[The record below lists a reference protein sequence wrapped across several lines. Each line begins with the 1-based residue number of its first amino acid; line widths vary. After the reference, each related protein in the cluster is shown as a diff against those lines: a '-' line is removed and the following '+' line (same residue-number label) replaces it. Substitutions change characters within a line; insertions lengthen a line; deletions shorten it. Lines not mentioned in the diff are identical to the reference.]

1 MFDTQNNAFRK
12 LFEEGKKY
20 INLQIDYAKLT
31 ATEKISVI
39 LGMSVLFAVILVL
52 SVGAGIYLS
61 FALVY
66 LLEPLVGIVGSYA
79 IVGAVFLLLIAI
91 VILFKKKLILVP
103 ITRFISKVLLDNENH
118 TNQQGLTLEE
128 IAVHKQALKIAIAE
142 QQKNVNEAYR
152 QVVAPFSEAKSVS
165 GYIGGRL
172 LNSFTMIESA
182 IWGFRLIS
190 RIFRIF
196 RKFR

>member
-39 LGMSVLFAVILVL
+39 LGILVL

-103 ITRFISKVLLDNENH
+103 ITRFISKVLLDNEK
-118 TNQQGLTLEE
+118 TPL
-128 IAVHKQALKIAIAE
+128 
-142 QQKNVNEAYR
+142 
-152 QVVAPFSEAKSVS
+152 
-165 GYIGGRL
+165 
-172 LNSFTMIESA
+172 
-182 IWGFRLIS
+182 
-190 RIFRIF
+190 
-196 RKFR
+196 

>member
-39 LGMSVLFAVILVL
+39 LGMSVL

-103 ITRFISKVLLDNENH
+103 ITRFISKVLLDNEK
-118 TNQQGLTLEE
+118 TPL
-128 IAVHKQALKIAIAE
+128 
-142 QQKNVNEAYR
+142 
-152 QVVAPFSEAKSVS
+152 
-165 GYIGGRL
+165 
-172 LNSFTMIESA
+172 
-182 IWGFRLIS
+182 
-190 RIFRIF
+190 
-196 RKFR
+196 

>member
-103 ITRFISKVLLDNENH
+103 ITRFISKVLLDNEKLLYKMNENH

-142 QQKNVNEAYR
+142 QQKTSMK
-152 QVVAPFSEAKSVS
+152 PTDK
-165 GYIGGRL
+165 
-172 LNSFTMIESA
+172 
-182 IWGFRLIS
+182 
-190 RIFRIF
+190 
-196 RKFR
+196 

>member
-91 VILFKKKLILVP
+91 VILFKKNSYWFLSLVLSPKCYWIMKKLLY
-103 ITRFISKVLLDNENH
+103 KMNENH

-128 IAVHKQALKIAIAE
+128 IAVHKQALK
-142 QQKNVNEAYR
+142 
-152 QVVAPFSEAKSVS
+152 
-165 GYIGGRL
+165 
-172 LNSFTMIESA
+172 
-182 IWGFRLIS
+182 
-190 RIFRIF
+190 
-196 RKFR
+196 

>member
-79 IVGAVFLLLIAI
+79 IGAVFLLLIAI

-103 ITRFISKVLLDNENH
+103 ITRFISKVLLDNEK
-118 TNQQGLTLEE
+118 TPL
-128 IAVHKQALKIAIAE
+128 
-142 QQKNVNEAYR
+142 
-152 QVVAPFSEAKSVS
+152 
-165 GYIGGRL
+165 
-172 LNSFTMIESA
+172 
-182 IWGFRLIS
+182 
-190 RIFRIF
+190 
-196 RKFR
+196 

>member
-39 LGMSVLFAVILVL
+39 LGMSVL

-66 LLEPLVGIVGSYA
+66 LLEPLIGIVGSYA

-103 ITRFISKVLLDNENH
+103 ITRFISKVLLDNEK
-118 TNQQGLTLEE
+118 TPL
-128 IAVHKQALKIAIAE
+128 
-142 QQKNVNEAYR
+142 
-152 QVVAPFSEAKSVS
+152 
-165 GYIGGRL
+165 
-172 LNSFTMIESA
+172 
-182 IWGFRLIS
+182 
-190 RIFRIF
+190 
-196 RKFR
+196 

>member
-66 LLEPLVGIVGSYA
+66 CRNRRKLCDRRCCVPVTHSDCYPIQEKTHIGSYHS
-79 IVGAVFLLLIAI
+79 FYL
-91 VILFKKKLILVP
+91 
-103 ITRFISKVLLDNENH
+103 
-118 TNQQGLTLEE
+118 Q
-128 IAVHKQALKIAIAE
+128 
-142 QQKNVNEAYR
+142 
-152 QVVAPFSEAKSVS
+152 SVT
-165 GYIGGRL
+165 G
-172 LNSFTMIESA
+172 
-182 IWGFRLIS
+182 
-190 RIFRIF
+190 
-196 RKFR
+196 

>member
-66 LLEPLVGIVGSYA
+66 LLEPLVGIVGDRRCCVPVTHSDCYPIQEKTHIGSYHS
-79 IVGAVFLLLIAI
+79 FYL
-91 VILFKKKLILVP
+91 
-103 ITRFISKVLLDNENH
+103 
-118 TNQQGLTLEE
+118 Q
-128 IAVHKQALKIAIAE
+128 
-142 QQKNVNEAYR
+142 
-152 QVVAPFSEAKSVS
+152 SVT
-165 GYIGGRL
+165 G
-172 LNSFTMIESA
+172 
-182 IWGFRLIS
+182 
-190 RIFRIF
+190 
-196 RKFR
+196 

>member
-66 LLEPLVGIVGSYA
+66 LLEPLVGSYA

-103 ITRFISKVLLDNENH
+103 ITRFISKVLLDNEK
-118 TNQQGLTLEE
+118 TPL
-128 IAVHKQALKIAIAE
+128 
-142 QQKNVNEAYR
+142 
-152 QVVAPFSEAKSVS
+152 
-165 GYIGGRL
+165 
-172 LNSFTMIESA
+172 
-182 IWGFRLIS
+182 
-190 RIFRIF
+190 
-196 RKFR
+196 

>member
-52 SVGAGIYLS
+52 SVGAGIYL
-61 FALVY
+61 
-66 LLEPLVGIVGSYA
+66 LEPLVGIVGSYA

-103 ITRFISKVLLDNENH
+103 ITRFISKVLLDNEK
-118 TNQQGLTLEE
+118 TPL
-128 IAVHKQALKIAIAE
+128 
-142 QQKNVNEAYR
+142 
-152 QVVAPFSEAKSVS
+152 
-165 GYIGGRL
+165 
-172 LNSFTMIESA
+172 
-182 IWGFRLIS
+182 
-190 RIFRIF
+190 
-196 RKFR
+196 

>member
-66 LLEPLVGIVGSYA
+66 LLERRCCVPVTHSDCYSIQEKTHIGSYHS
-79 IVGAVFLLLIAI
+79 FYL
-91 VILFKKKLILVP
+91 
-103 ITRFISKVLLDNENH
+103 
-118 TNQQGLTLEE
+118 Q
-128 IAVHKQALKIAIAE
+128 
-142 QQKNVNEAYR
+142 
-152 QVVAPFSEAKSVS
+152 SVT
-165 GYIGGRL
+165 G
-172 LNSFTMIESA
+172 
-182 IWGFRLIS
+182 
-190 RIFRIF
+190 
-196 RKFR
+196 

>member
-66 LLEPLVGIVGSYA
+66 LFRASCRNRRKLCDRRCCVPVTHSDCYSIQEKTHIGSYHS
-79 IVGAVFLLLIAI
+79 FYL
-91 VILFKKKLILVP
+91 
-103 ITRFISKVLLDNENH
+103 
-118 TNQQGLTLEE
+118 Q
-128 IAVHKQALKIAIAE
+128 
-142 QQKNVNEAYR
+142 
-152 QVVAPFSEAKSVS
+152 SVT
-165 GYIGGRL
+165 G
-172 LNSFTMIESA
+172 
-182 IWGFRLIS
+182 
-190 RIFRIF
+190 
-196 RKFR
+196 

>member
-66 LLEPLVGIVGSYA
+66 LLEPVTHSDFYPIQEKTHIGSYHS
-79 IVGAVFLLLIAI
+79 FYL
-91 VILFKKKLILVP
+91 
-103 ITRFISKVLLDNENH
+103 
-118 TNQQGLTLEE
+118 Q
-128 IAVHKQALKIAIAE
+128 
-142 QQKNVNEAYR
+142 
-152 QVVAPFSEAKSVS
+152 SVT
-165 GYIGGRL
+165 G
-172 LNSFTMIESA
+172 
-182 IWGFRLIS
+182 
-190 RIFRIF
+190 
-196 RKFR
+196 

>member
-66 LLEPLVGIVGSYA
+66 LVGIVGSYA

-103 ITRFISKVLLDNENH
+103 ITRFISKVLLDNEK
-118 TNQQGLTLEE
+118 TPL
-128 IAVHKQALKIAIAE
+128 
-142 QQKNVNEAYR
+142 
-152 QVVAPFSEAKSVS
+152 
-165 GYIGGRL
+165 
-172 LNSFTMIESA
+172 
-182 IWGFRLIS
+182 
-190 RIFRIF
+190 
-196 RKFR
+196 

>member
-91 VILFKKKLILVP
+91 VILVKKKLILVP
-103 ITRFISKVLLDNENH
+103 ITRFISKVLLDNEK
-118 TNQQGLTLEE
+118 TPL
-128 IAVHKQALKIAIAE
+128 
-142 QQKNVNEAYR
+142 
-152 QVVAPFSEAKSVS
+152 
-165 GYIGGRL
+165 
-172 LNSFTMIESA
+172 
-182 IWGFRLIS
+182 
-190 RIFRIF
+190 
-196 RKFR
+196 

>member
-61 FALVY
+61 TGLSFRASCRNRRKLCDRRCCVPVTHSDCY
-66 LLEPLVGIVGSYA
+66 SIQEKTHIGSYHS
-79 IVGAVFLLLIAI
+79 FYL
-91 VILFKKKLILVP
+91 
-103 ITRFISKVLLDNENH
+103 
-118 TNQQGLTLEE
+118 Q
-128 IAVHKQALKIAIAE
+128 
-142 QQKNVNEAYR
+142 
-152 QVVAPFSEAKSVS
+152 SVT
-165 GYIGGRL
+165 G
-172 LNSFTMIESA
+172 
-182 IWGFRLIS
+182 
-190 RIFRIF
+190 
-196 RKFR
+196 

>member
-79 IVGAVFLLLIAI
+79 IVGAVFLLL
-91 VILFKKKLILVP
+91 LSLIH
-103 ITRFISKVLLDNENH
+103 I
-118 TNQQGLTLEE
+118 
-128 IAVHKQALKIAIAE
+128 
-142 QQKNVNEAYR
+142 
-152 QVVAPFSEAKSVS
+152 
-165 GYIGGRL
+165 
-172 LNSFTMIESA
+172 
-182 IWGFRLIS
+182 
-190 RIFRIF
+190 
-196 RKFR
+196 